1 MSKIS
6 EQIREA
12 AISNDLWDFGD
23 PHARAKKAAL
33 RFWLW
38 SDGDSCS
45 LYDYRVFLLLVAEA
59 LE

>member
-12 AISNDLWDFGD
+12 AISCDLFGFGD
-23 PHARAKKAAL
+23 PHAPAKKAAKT
-33 RFWLW
+33 FWHW
-38 SDGDSCS
+38 SDGDCCS
-45 LYDYRVFLLLVAEA
+45 LSDYRVFLLLVAEA